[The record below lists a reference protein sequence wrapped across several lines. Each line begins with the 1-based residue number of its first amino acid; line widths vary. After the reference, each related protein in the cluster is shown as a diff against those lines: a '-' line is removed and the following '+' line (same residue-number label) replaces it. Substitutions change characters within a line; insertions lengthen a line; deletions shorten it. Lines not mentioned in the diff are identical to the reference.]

1 MHVSRATLPLFIAI
15 ALATGLAVAGEAKT
29 PLGKWMKPNMGTP
42 MAGQDFATL
51 QKSLTLVAGKV
62 PSGSYGDWAKLA
74 QGGADAAGKQDQ
86 AGVKAACK
94 GCHDK
99 YKQQYITDHLSDP
112 FP

>member
-1 MHVSRATLPLFIAI
+1 MHVRRATLPLFIAI
-15 ALATGLAVAGEAKT
+15 ALATTAALAGDPKT
-29 PLGKWMKPNMGTP
+29 PLGKWMKPNIGVP

-51 QKSLTLVAGKV
+51 QTKLGFVASKV
-62 PSGSYGDWAKLA
+62 PSGSYGDWAKFA
-74 QGGADAAGKQDQ
+74 QGGADAAGKQDV

-99 YKQQYITDHLSDP
+99 YKQQYITDHLNDP